1 MIGRSI
7 NAHIVLYICSPC
19 DDLLSMTLCRS
30 CLSYFFTGGLV
41 DNYLLSR
48 EGFNKYFKL
57 PDLDTM
63 RGELVTIL
71 GSSASLTHTL
81 LGNQQLL
88 LSVNLQ
94 QYVKQSQDNGDVC

>member
-1 MIGRSI
+1 
-7 NAHIVLYICSPC
+7 
-19 DDLLSMTLCRS
+19 MTLCRS